1 MNRQSSNTNHAST
14 SKWFRVAV
22 EGATTDGRSISRD
35 WIAQMA
41 KNYSPT
47 LYGARVN
54 LEHIR
59 GVLPDGPF
67 NAYGDVLALEA
78 RDETG
83 EFSGKLGLY
92 AQISP
97 TPSLVSMTK
106 ARQKVF
112 TSIEVDPSFA
122 DTKQAYLVGLA
133 VTDSP
138 ASLGT
143 DILAFSASQVKK
155 GEASP
160 LAARKLGPDNLF
172 TAAAET
178 GIEFELAGEPAVGA
192 AASLFARVSE
202 IIGLAK
208 KKGAAD
214 DTRFADMTQA
224 VEALANHGREH
235 AERVASF
242 TAQLDAVRAEL
253 ATEKKAREASDQ
265 AFADLT
271 VKLSMERAG
280 GQRPSVTGQSGTIQ
294 TDC

>member
-1 MNRQSSNTNHAST
+1 MKGQPNNHASQ

-41 KNYSPT
+41 KNYSPS

-78 RDETG
+78 RDETD

-92 AQISP
+92 AQIAP
-97 TPSLVSMTK
+97 TPALVAMTK
-106 ARQKVF
+106 AKQKIYS
-112 TSIEVDPSFA
+112 SIEVDPSFA

-143 DILAFSASQVKK
+143 DMLTFSATKE
-155 GEASP
+155 GAANP
-160 LAARKLGPDNLF
+160 LASRKLSPQNLF
-172 TAAAET
+172 SAAAET
-178 GIEFELAGEPAVGA
+178 VIEFEPVAPEGAGV
-192 AASLFARVSE
+192 SLFSKVSE
-202 IIGLAK
+202 VLGRVM
-208 KKGAAD
+208 KKGADD
-214 DTRFADMTQA
+214 DTRFADVTQS
-224 VEALANHGREH
+224 VEMLANHGREQTQ
-235 AERVASF
+235 RVDAFAS
-242 TAQLDAVRAEL
+242 QLDELRAGL
-253 ATEKKAREASDQ
+253 GAEKKAREASDQ

-271 VKLSMERAG
+271 TKLSQESAG
-280 GQRPSVTGQSGTIQ
+280 GARPPVTGQSGAIQ

>member
-1 MNRQSSNTNHAST
+1 MNGQPGNTNHAST

-67 NAYGDVLALEA
+67 NAYGDVLALDA
-78 RDETG
+78 RDESG
-83 EFSGKLGLY
+83 EFSGKVGLY

-97 TPSLVSMTK
+97 TPSLVAMTK

-122 DTKQAYLVGLA
+122 DSKQAYLVGLA

-143 DILAFSASQVKK
+143 DMLAFSAGQVAK

-172 TAAAET
+172 SAAAET
-178 GIEFELAGEPAVGA
+178 VIEFEPATEPGAGV
-192 AASLFARVSE
+192 ASLFAKVTE
-202 IIGLAK
+202 ALGLAK

-214 DTRFADMTQA
+214 DTRFADVAQA
-224 VEALANHGREH
+224 VEALANHGRDQ
-235 AERVASF
+235 AERVADFAS
-242 TAQLDAVRAEL
+242 QLDAVRTEL
-253 ATEKKAREASDQ
+253 AAEKKAREAADT
-265 AFADLT
+265 AFAELKVT
-271 VKLSMERAG
+271 LSQQGSGA
-280 GQRPSVTGQSGTIQ
+280 QRPAVTGQNAGIK